1 MQTRNLTTPH
11 LQPEPFSVPRSISRT
26 GWLAL
31 GYLLFGIG
39 ILGMFL
45 PVMPTTVFWILAA
58 GCFLKSSPAMYQR
71 IITSPRYGRAVR
83 DMVEDGIVSQPAK
96 IAAVCGMAV
105 GALVLLLTPAPA
117 MAKLI
122 GCGVIAV
129 SAMIV
134 TSRPSV
140 RPGAAKAN

>member
-1 MQTRNLTTPH
+1 MQTRNLTTTH
-11 LQPEPFSVPRSISRT
+11 LQPEPFSVPRTISRT

-71 IITSPRYGRAVR
+71 IITSPRYGR
-83 DMVEDGIVSQPAK
+83 
-96 IAAVCGMAV
+96 
-105 GALVLLLTPAPA
+105 
-117 MAKLI
+117 
-122 GCGVIAV
+122 
-129 SAMIV
+129 
-134 TSRPSV
+134 
-140 RPGAAKAN
+140 PGHG